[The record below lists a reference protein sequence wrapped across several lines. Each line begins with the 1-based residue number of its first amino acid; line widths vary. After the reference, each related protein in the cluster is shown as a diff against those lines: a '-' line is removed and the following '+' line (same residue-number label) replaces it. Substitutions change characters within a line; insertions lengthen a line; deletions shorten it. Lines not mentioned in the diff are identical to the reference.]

1 VQAFESPA
9 VVVSDFDWAEIL
21 LGRDTYTG
29 SGDRHEVDRLKTC
42 IDTVIGNRPKI
53 GNRPVAEIS

>member
-42 IDTVIGNRPKI
+42 IDTVIGNRP
-53 GNRPVAEIS
+53 VAEIS